1 MDSKCLSSSYL
12 MKPCGV
18 EGRGVNCQRTNS
30 RNLLNFYKRNCIS
43 KSTTIFPSSNS
54 TLQRWEKVWNSWR
67 TNRLN
72 LERLLFMLSTIHVTT
87 RSMAF
92 WSYCSWPWLTSSRVT
107 SSTTQSIS
115 STNAKDYWCFSSNS
129 SWSSWS
135 SPTWSAKSS
144 SFTLSITTYSAYA
157 SA

>member
-1 MDSKCLSSSYL
+1 
-12 MKPCGV
+12 MKQCAM
-18 EGRGVNCQRTNS
+18 EERGASCQRTS
-30 RNLLNFYKRNCIS
+30 SHDWLNFYKRNWAS
-43 KSTTIFPSSNS
+43 KSTTTWPSSSS
-54 TLQRWEKVWNSWR
+54 TLQRWERVWNSLEKS
-67 TNRLN
+67 RLN
-72 LERLLFMLSTIHVTT
+72 LERLRFMQSTIHVTT

-144 SFTLSITTYSAYA
+144 SFTLPITTYSAYA